1 MTVLFRIPG
10 KYEMPRSTM
19 LLVFTLV
26 AICGSALSLAADED
40 IERLKSAVAQT
51 KAREPYCE
59 VIQGSKNARLI
70 SSNVDEI
77 QRNSAIFEQTYD
89 DIHIDVGRPNKKSI
103 YDNVLLRLKLGR
115 YAEHICDA
123 EKFRPYVKE
132 LGVLSF
138 TCTEVCYKCFPGSFA
153 VCYVKNRMFPG
164 VAQTCLCS
172 YDREQPINRA
182 AFSLKQGGVIMPNLL
197 RFH

>member
-1 MTVLFRIPG
+1 ML
-10 KYEMPRSTM
+10 RSTM
-19 LLVFTLV
+19 LFVVVVLF
-26 AICGSALSLAADED
+26 GSAMLWSRADADVDEEL
-40 IERLKSAVAQT
+40 ERFKAWDSSCAVIRQ
-51 KAREPYCE
+51 
-59 VIQGSKNARLI
+59 SKNARLI
-70 SSNVDEI
+70 SSNVDVD
-77 QRNSAIFEQTYD
+77 QRETAIYEQTSNNGEYD
-89 DIHIDVGRPNKKSI
+89 ELEVLEATPDKKSL

-123 EKFRPYVKE
+123 NKFRPYVKE
-132 LGVLSF
+132 LGRTSF
-138 TCTEVCYKCFPGSFA
+138 TCYQMCYKCFPGSFA

-172 YDREQPINRA
+172 YDKEQPINRA